1 MPRKAVV
8 TGMKRILVVDD
19 DQHIGNLLEEALRAE
34 GYGVSRAYSGT
45 EAQLLLEREKPDLVL
60 LDLMLPGLSGEALL
74 PRLSGI
80 PVIVVSAKA
89 GVDDKVKLL
98 LGGAADYVTKP
109 FVLRELLARV
119 AVQLRAAPGADAAV
133 LSAGGLRLD
142 VGAHALPVAGAP
154 VRLTKTEYAILQLLM
169 QNAARAVSK
178 SVILAR
184 ISLDT
189 PDCTDASLKQHVSNL
204 RRKLREAGGRE
215 YVEAVWGIG
224 FRLAAG

>member
-98 LGGAADYVTKP
+98 LGGSRCSCAP
-109 FVLRELLARV
+109 RRARTPRCSPP
-119 AVQLRAAPGADAAV
+119 AVCG
-133 LSAGGLRLD
+133 S
-142 VGAHALPVAGAP
+142 
-154 VRLTKTEYAILQLLM
+154 TW
-169 QNAARAVSK
+169 ARM
-178 SVILAR
+178 R
-184 ISLDT
+184 
-189 PDCTDASLKQHVSNL
+189 
-204 RRKLREAGGRE
+204 
-215 YVEAVWGIG
+215 
-224 FRLAAG
+224 